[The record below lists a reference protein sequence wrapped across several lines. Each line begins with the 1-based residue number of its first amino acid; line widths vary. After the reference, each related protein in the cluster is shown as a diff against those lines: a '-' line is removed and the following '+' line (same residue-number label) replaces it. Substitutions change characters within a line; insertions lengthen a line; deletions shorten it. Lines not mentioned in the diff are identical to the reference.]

1 MNHSPLQPTGHYK
14 YKVFSALLIPLFL
27 AACGKS
33 SSQKNESISVEQPTG
48 QIPNTVTI
56 AIKIADGNGYSPFF
70 NRGGTVSGV
79 DSVGNGV
86 RDDID
91 AYISS
96 LPDTPAQKNVL
107 QQSAIAIGNALKVDV
122 TSQDAILEVSA
133 QMSAA
138 SWCRHNQYSSVTAS
152 RKSAEIERLMINT
165 RPRLLAY
172 EKFNAALSGT
182 ASISPQE
189 NGCGK

>member
-1 MNHSPLQPTGHYK
+1 MSHTPLQPTGHYK
-14 YKVFSALLIPLFL
+14 YKVLSALLIPLFL
-27 AACGKS
+27 TACGKS
-33 SSQKNESISVEQPTG
+33 SSQKNESMSVEQPTRRV
-48 QIPNTVTI
+48 PNTVTI
-56 AIKIADGNGYSPFF
+56 TIKIADGNGYSHFF

-79 DSVGNGV
+79 DSDGDGL

-96 LPDTPAQKNVL
+96 LPDTPEQKDVL
-107 QQSAIAIGNALKVDV
+107 RQSAIAIENALKVDV
-122 TSQDAILEVSA
+122 TSQDKILEVSA

-138 SWCRHNQYSSVTAS
+138 SWCRHNQYNSVTAN

-165 RPRLLAY
+165 RPRFLAY
-172 EKFNAALSGT
+172 AKFNAALSSAT
-182 ASISPQE
+182 SVSPQE